1 MLRVLHFCTFISSA
15 GMALALVGSGWMM
28 LVVLGVSHVFSPAQ
42 TGELV
47 FMTVPIL
54 KMWLFPVLVPVS
66 LVLTAVVLVPVS
78 LSLYSL
84 VERWTIL
91 YSRLIFYPHSQSL
104 PSLQYGSLM
113 KCGYYFMGANFKI
126 SMVKISPKKL
136 MIGHTL

>member
-15 GMALALVGSGWMM
+15 GMALDLVRSGWMM
-28 LVVLGVSHVFSPAQ
+28 LVVLGVSHVFFPAQ

-47 FMTVPIL
+47 FITVPIP
-54 KMWLFPVLVPVS
+54 KTWQFRVLVPVS

-91 YSRLIFYPHSQSL
+91 YSSLSFYSGPVRTGSSSL
-104 PSLQYGSLM
+104 DALLGPNSGQH
-113 KCGYYFMGANFKI
+113 F
-126 SMVKISPKKL
+126 
-136 MIGHTL
+136 T